1 MVEALMRRTLCALA
15 VAFALGGCD
24 DPSPD
29 GDHPPHD
36 TGAVIGDA
44 AVEADAVLLDVGV
57 LDAAPLVDDGVES
70 DLAPATDL
78 GPTLDFGPP
87 DPIDEV
93 IIVDA
98 PADAPDR
105 FAALPIG
112 DCLDRPA
119 FIYPEPDTA
128 LPRNIE
134 GIDVQWAAG
143 RRGGDPLFEVELIA
157 VDARVRYYT
166 VSDHLVPTG
175 AAWERVKTAAALA
188 PDRALHII
196 VREFRGAGAPACVSD
211 PLPLEVSPSQ
221 LRGAVY
227 YWSTGQASIMR
238 LPVNDAEAEPFL
250 TPFNSGNGC
259 PACHA
264 VSRDGTRIAYT
275 RTTFPP
281 FGYLGV
287 ATIDAPTVLL
297 YPADAQMTAGYFPSF
312 APDSLRIVAGSGGR
326 LVIRDADTGAELGEV
341 PRPADTVAGSPDWS
355 WQGDRIAAALG
366 PAGLFNPLPDVGI
379 SSGDIAQWQL
389 VGGVWQMPT
398 RLVER
403 SDDWWYDRPAYSPL
417 GQWVAYNRIGD
428 DPFGGMEGSQ
438 AINPNT
444 DIWLVSPDGGPP
456 VYLER
461 ANGGELLGNSWP
473 KWAPMQGNGRVWLA
487 FTSLRSYGRVLNN
500 QPGIDATPQIWVTGI
515 DPDAP
520 PGSDPSAPAFWMPGQ
535 STQSGNHAP
544 YWAPYEKE

>member
-1 MVEALMRRTLCALA
+1 MRRTLYALA
-15 VAFALGGCD
+15 IALAAGGCD
-24 DPSPD
+24 DGSSTDD
-29 GDHPPHD
+29 GPMRD
-36 TGAVIGDA
+36 TGVALVDA
-44 AVEADAVLLDVGV
+44 DVERDAVVLDVGL
-57 LDAAPLVDDGVES
+57 LDQGPPVFDAGGADGAAGDAGV
-70 DLAPATDL
+70 AP
-78 GPTLDFGPP
+78 DFGELPP
-87 DPIDEV
+87 
-93 IIVDA
+93 VDTVVVVDG

-105 FAALPIG
+105 FDALPPG
-112 DCLDRPA
+112 DCLDPPV
-119 FIYPEPDTA
+119 FVYPEPGTA

-134 GIDVQWAAG
+134 GIDLQWDPG
-143 RRGGDPLFEVELIA
+143 RRGGEALYEVELVA
-157 VDARVRYYT
+157 DGARVRWYT
-166 VSDHLVPTG
+166 AADHLVPAG
-175 AAWERVKTAAALA
+175 EPWAQLKNSAAQSADLALTVT
-188 PDRALHII
+188 
-196 VREFRGAGAPACVSD
+196 VREYRGAGAPACRSAA
-211 PLPLEVSPSQ
+211 LPLEISPSQ

-250 TPFNSGNGC
+250 TPINSGNGC

-281 FGYLGV
+281 FGFMGV
-287 ATIDAPTVLL
+287 AAVDTPTVLL
-297 YPADAQMTAGYFPSF
+297 YDADAQMTAGYFPSF
-312 APDSLRIVAGSGGR
+312 APDSMQIVAGTGGR
-326 LVIRDADTGAELGEV
+326 LVIRDAETGAETGAL
-341 PRPADTVAGSPDWS
+341 PLPPSTVAGSPDWS

-366 PAGLFNPLPDVGI
+366 PSGLFNPLPDVGI

-389 VGGVWQMPT
+389 QGGVWQMPA

-403 SDDWWYDRPAYSPL
+403 SDEWWYDRPAYSPL
-417 GQWVAYNRIGD
+417 GRYLAYNRIGD
-428 DPFGGMEGSQ
+428 DPFGGGGEGSQ
-438 AINPNT
+438 EINPNT
-444 DIWLVSPDGGPP
+444 DIWLVSPEGGAP

-473 KWAPMQGNGRVWLA
+473 KWAPLQGSGRVWLA
-487 FTSLRSYGRVLNN
+487 FTSLRPYGRVLPN

-515 DPDAP
+515 DPEAA